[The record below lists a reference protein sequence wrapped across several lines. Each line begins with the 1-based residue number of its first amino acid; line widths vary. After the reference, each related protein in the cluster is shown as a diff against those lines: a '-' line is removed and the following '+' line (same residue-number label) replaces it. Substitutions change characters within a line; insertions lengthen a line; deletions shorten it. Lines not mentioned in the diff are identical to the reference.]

1 MSDCDKHEIDCR
13 PKVLLRPESEARPV
27 EKSEQDYID
36 DIDRKKQAIAKRKQ
50 DERFTAEQIER
61 RLSEAKTREERVE
74 VLRRALQYVPWDSL
88 AYAKRRA
95 LETKVESEVPK

>member
-1 MSDCDKHEIDCR
+1 MSDCNKLETDHR
-13 PKVLLRPESEARPV
+13 PKVLLKPESEFRPV
-27 EKSEQDYID
+27 KSERDYID

-61 RLSEAKTREERVE
+61 RLTEAKTREERVE

-95 LETKVESEVPK
+95 LETKVEGEVMK

>member
-1 MSDCDKHEIDCR
+1 VIAKKGAEYGCKQ
-13 PKVLLRPESEARPV
+13 LLKLESEVRPV
-27 EKSEQDYID
+27 KSEQDCID

-95 LETKVESEVPK
+95 LETKAEVEVIE